1 MGKLLSAPT
10 YDVDVNLTV
19 AREIASEISYQM
31 NEIAEIIWCGVD
43 LLLWRKNFFMMS
55 SWLNELLNLSHM
67 HGRKGPFS
75 TWNGFNRGGRNW

>member
-55 SWLNELLNLSHM
+55 S
-67 HGRKGPFS
+67 
-75 TWNGFNRGGRNW
+75 